1 MNRKRILTGSILI
14 SCFILGTVFMFATPA
29 SVKVTYGL
37 TTKTDDGITIYFNV
51 FEPINGDKKM
61 KAMILGHGGSATKE
75 FLKGYAIEMAA
86 AGFIVVTLDFRG
98 HGQSTG
104 AISFDKLD
112 RDVKAVK
119 KYLDE
124 RSDVDIHNLGYL
136 GYSMGGW
143 PGNRVVKEDDDFKC
157 LILVGSGLEIE
168 KDDISNRSL
177 NILMIQARYD
187 EAHPLERTKTEMGDW
202 LGKKTKNVYVN
213 KLYGDFERN
222 ASMIYLDDNSDHLT
236 LAWDSDFIREAR
248 YWVVNTFPNVK
259 APDEN
264 FYAHFRF
271 WILVMQVTAGLG
283 LFFLLIKPLSRVILH
298 QKEEEIIEIEEPNE
312 SVRSLSK
319 KLILYSLGFG
329 IPGMVIMSWILFTL
343 PLSIAGLFT
352 MLLFGQAFGILLL
365 LRNIAKK
372 SDSSLKEYILK
383 SLKQPKELIFRN
395 IVLGIILGGILYSI
409 LILTFGFNYI
419 GWIPSIFKLPWVPIY
434 FTIIFLIMITL
445 GILMQLLFQTKLRDK
460 PKGLIK
466 TGVLGFLFQ
475 ILYLYFYIILFC
487 VVSNNYFTMIFLIIA
502 TPVTLLCSFVLAVLY
517 KESGNIIAGAIVTTI
532 IITCLLSTLAP
543 FAFTLSNAAPFL

>member
-143 PGNRVVKEDDDFKC
+143 PGNRIVKEDDDFKC

-202 LGKKTKNVYVN
+202 LGKKMKNVYVN

-248 YWVVNTFPNVK
+248 NWVINTFPNVK
-259 APDEN
+259 APDED

-283 LFFLLIKPLSRVILH
+283 LFFLLIKPLSRVVLH

-329 IPGMVIMSWILFTL
+329 FPGMVIMSWILFTL
-343 PLSIAGLFT
+343 PLSIAGLLT

-383 SLKQPKELIFRN
+383 PLKQPKELIVRN

-434 FTIIFLIMITL
+434 FTFIFLIMITL

-517 KESGNIIAGAIVTTI
+517 KESGNIIAGAIVTTL

-543 FAFTLSNAAPFL
+543 FAFTLSDAAPFL